1 VDISKQE
8 QPKNGESSGLWLL
21 KIVAGLMII
30 FLLGLHFIAN
40 HLVAP
45 NGLMSWAEV
54 VAYYQ
59 NPIIPI
65 LEVVFLI
72 LVLGHAAL
80 GMRSIT
86 LDLNLPVRKQRTID
100 WVIAAFTFGFAVY
113 GSWIV
118 MKVVLLGM

>member
-1 VDISKQE
+1 MTQLK
-8 QPKNGESSGLWLL
+8 PGEHSGLWLL
-21 KIVAGLMII
+21 KIVAGLLII
-30 FLLGLHFIAN
+30 FILGLHFIAN
-40 HLVAP
+40 HLVAL

-54 VAYYQ
+54 IAYYQ

-86 LDLNLPVRKQRTID
+86 LDLNLSGGFQRLVDLLI
-100 WVIAAFTFGFAVY
+100 TFVTLGFAIY
-113 GSWIV
+113 GTWLV
-118 MKVVLLGM
+118 VKVISLG